1 MQCDALVDHLS
12 DSELESKFRDTAKRY
27 LTASQ
32 IEHAFDVIWTIDKA
46 ADMRAVA
53 TLMTFA

>member
-1 MQCDALVDHLS
+1 MQCDALVESLS

-32 IEHAFDVIWTIDKA
+32 IEHAFEVIWTIDKA
-46 ADMRAVA
+46 ADMRKVA
-53 TLMTFA
+53 KFMSFA